1 LKFSSESDIELKKLA
16 SPIIPEF
23 FVVLGINVF
32 LVTSLLTCLLDF
44 PLVSQYI
51 YQLAALA
58 GFGQLWVNIALS
70 SSIETRFWFN
80 VFYLVVALVNVITVN
95 IYVAMVKKR
104 LSLAGLFLGGVTIPA
119 SFTSLITVSSY
130 VNSIPLSVP
139 LLPVIPIEAVGVV
152 LIICGVILATS
163 VVTSFKPEAL
173 SAFYL
178 SNKKREVKKWAK
190 RKQRTNAAKENM

>member
-1 LKFSSESDIELKKLA
+1 LKELA
-16 SPIIPEF
+16 SPVIPEF
-23 FVVLGINVF
+23 FVVFGINVF

-80 VFYLVVALVNVITVN
+80 VVYLAVALANLIAVN
-95 IYVAMVKKR
+95 IYVARVKKR
-104 LSLAGLFLGGVTIPA
+104 LSLAGMFLGAVTIPVNFMA
-119 SFTSLITVSSY
+119 LVTLSSY
-130 VNSIPLSVP
+130 VNGIPISVP
-139 LLPVIPIEAVGVV
+139 LLPVIPLEAVGVV

-163 VVTSFKPEAL
+163 VVTSFRLEIPLA
-173 SAFYL
+173 AFNL
-178 SNKKREVKKWAK
+178 NNRKREVKKWPR
-190 RKQRTNAAKENM
+190 RKTKTNATKENR